1 VWGGELLASG
11 RKFDTNVENEAVKRM
26 SELATTKNEA
36 AVTHDPSALNANSKP
51 SIPFSSLGP
60 ALLEIGR
67 HSWHKNVTPTY
78 IISVIFGICP
88 PEVGMDRGFIN
99 NGVCIIRA
107 FQDICSF
114 V

>member
-1 VWGGELLASG
+1 VLASG
-11 RKFDTNVENEAVKRM
+11 RKFDTNVENEAVKRT
-26 SELATTKNEA
+26 SELATTEA

-51 SIPFSSLGP
+51 SIPFLSLGP

-78 IISVIFGICP
+78 IISIIFGICL

-99 NGVCIIRA
+99 NRVCIIRA
-107 FQDICSF
+107 FQGICSF
-114 V
+114 CVKK